1 MATLHKLMT
10 HQHNLNIPVGEVGHA
25 GTGPGHYAGDVVNGE
40 PQEPGVD
47 RAHEFNIE
55 RMRKH
60 SKGL

>member
-47 RAHEFNIE
+47 RA
-55 RMRKH
+55 RV
-60 SKGL
+60 